1 MATDAKTKDPILEY
15 TENISGTLWR
25 CKEEGKVQT
34 SRDRSDWAF
43 MEYMIARIDFEYS
56 ILMGYKPNTA
66 KVASSRAKFLSLK
79 ERENEDYE

>member
-15 TENISGTLWR
+15 TGNISGTLWR
-25 CKEEGKVQT
+25 CKEEGKVET

-43 MEYMIARIDFEYS
+43 MEYMIALIEVEYS
-56 ILMGYKPNTA
+56 FLMGYKANFNKMDLA
-66 KVASSRAKFLSLK
+66 RAKFLSLK